1 MRCLD
6 VQMEL
11 QAYADGELSPERAA
25 LLEQHLTGCDGCR
38 AELARLQAVVAALET
53 WPLVAEPVQLTAHV
67 MARVRPRP
75 VVSPSAALR
84 TGGARPEPRRRIE
97 PPALPAFRLRWSDFA
112 ISLAGAGL
120 AFAAVLAWRYLAPA
134 GLAYLHHTQ
143 IVLRLEMLRLEVL
156 LLIQRWVR
164 AGAVAWG
171 LLLGGVALT
180 TVLALAIWELA
191 VWEREVFPMQ
201 ESTP

>member
-38 AELARLQAVVAALET
+38 AELARLQVVVAALET

-75 VVSPSAALR
+75 
-84 TGGARPEPRRRIE
+84 
-97 PPALPAFRLRWSDFA
+97 ALPAFRLRWSDFA

-120 AFAAVLAWRYLAPA
+120 ALAAVLAWHYLASTSLSHLYHA
-134 GLAYLHHTQ
+134 Q
-143 IVLRLEMLRLEVL
+143 MVLQLKSSFRHFV
-156 LLIQRWVR
+156 
-164 AGAVAWG
+164 
-171 LLLGGVALT
+171 
-180 TVLALAIWELA
+180 
-191 VWEREVFPMQ
+191 
-201 ESTP
+201 

>member
-11 QAYADGELSPERAA
+11 QAYADGELSPEQAA

-75 VVSPSAALR
+75 
-84 TGGARPEPRRRIE
+84 
-97 PPALPAFRLRWSDFA
+97 ALPAFRLRWSDFA

-120 AFAAVLAWRYLAPA
+120 AFAAVLAWHYLASTS
-134 GLAYLHHTQ
+134 LAHLYHAQ
-143 IVLRLEMLRLEVL
+143 MVLRLEMLRLEVL
-156 LLIQRWVR
+156 LLIQRLARTGTVT
-164 AGAVAWG
+164 WG
-171 LLLGGVALT
+171 LLSLVGIT
-180 TVLALAIWELA
+180 PIIVLALAAWEQEA
-191 VWEREVFPMQ
+191 FPMQ
-201 ESTP
+201 EYAP

>member
-75 VVSPSAALR
+75 
-84 TGGARPEPRRRIE
+84 
-97 PPALPAFRLRWSDFA
+97 ALPAFRLRWSDFA

-120 AFAAVLAWRYLAPA
+120 AFAAVLVWRYLASTS
-134 GLAYLHHTQ
+134 LAHLYHAQ
-143 IVLRLEMLRLEVL
+143 MVLRLEMLRLEAL
-156 LLIQRWVR
+156 LLIQRLARTGTVT
-164 AGAVAWG
+164 WG
-171 LLLGGVALT
+171 LLSLVGIT
-180 TVLALAIWELA
+180 PIIVLALA
-191 VWEREVFPMQ
+191 VWEREPFPVQ
-201 ESTP
+201 EYAP

>member
-53 WPLVAEPVQLTAHV
+53 WPLVAEPDQLTAHV
-67 MARVRPRP
+67 MARVRPR
-75 VVSPSAALR
+75 
-84 TGGARPEPRRRIE
+84 
-97 PPALPAFRLRWSDFA
+97 PALPAFRLRWSDFA

-120 AFAAVLAWRYLAPA
+120 AFTAVLAWHYLASTS
-134 GLAYLHHTQ
+134 LAHLYHAQ
-143 IVLRLEMLRLEVL
+143 MVLRLEMLRLEVL
-156 LLIQRWVR
+156 LLIQRLARTGTVT
-164 AGAVAWG
+164 WG
-171 LLLGGVALT
+171 LLSLVGIT
-180 TVLALAIWELA
+180 PIIVLALA
-191 VWEREVFPMQ
+191 VWEREPFPIQ
-201 ESTP
+201 EYAP

>member
-75 VVSPSAALR
+75 
-84 TGGARPEPRRRIE
+84 
-97 PPALPAFRLRWSDFA
+97 ALPAFRLRWSDFA

-120 AFAAVLAWRYLAPA
+120 AFAAVLTWHYLASTS
-134 GLAYLHHTQ
+134 LAHLYHAQ
-143 IVLRLEMLRLEVL
+143 MVLRLEMLRLEVL
-156 LLIQRWVR
+156 LLIQRLARTGTVT
-164 AGAVAWG
+164 WG
-171 LLLGGVALT
+171 LLSLVGIT
-180 TVLALAIWELA
+180 PIIVLALA
-191 VWEREVFPMQ
+191 VWEREPFPVQ
-201 ESTP
+201 EYAP

>member
-25 LLEQHLTGCDGCR
+25 LLEQHLTDCDSCR
-38 AELARLQAVVAALET
+38 AELVRLQAVVVALET

-75 VVSPSAALR
+75 
-84 TGGARPEPRRRIE
+84 
-97 PPALPAFRLRWSDFA
+97 ALPAFRLRWSDFA

-120 AFAAVLAWRYLAPA
+120 AFTAVLAWHYLASTS
-134 GLAYLHHTQ
+134 LAHLYHAQ
-143 IVLRLEMLRLEVL
+143 MVLRLEMLRLEVL
-156 LLIQRWVR
+156 LLIQRLARTGTVT
-164 AGAVAWG
+164 WG
-171 LLLGGVALT
+171 LLSLVGIT
-180 TVLALAIWELA
+180 PIIVLALA
-191 VWEREVFPMQ
+191 VWEREIFPMQ
-201 ESTP
+201 EYAP